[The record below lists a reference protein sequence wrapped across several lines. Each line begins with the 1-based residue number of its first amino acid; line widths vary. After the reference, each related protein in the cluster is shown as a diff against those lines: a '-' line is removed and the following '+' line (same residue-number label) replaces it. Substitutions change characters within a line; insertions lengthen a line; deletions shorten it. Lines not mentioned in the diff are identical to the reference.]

1 MKPKII
7 QQLKLWKD
15 NPARK
20 PLILL
25 GARQV
30 GKTWVM
36 KHFGQTEF
44 EECSLQSCG
53 NGLAPYLGIA
63 LREKVDSFPV
73 GKSKCNASISVG
85 F

>member
-1 MKPKII
+1 MKRKII

-30 GKTWVM
+30 GKN
-36 KHFGQTEF
+36 
-44 EECSLQSCG
+44 SLGDETFWSDR
-53 NGLAPYLGIA
+53 GL
-63 LREKVDSFPV
+63 RM
-73 GKSKCNASISVG
+73 
-85 F
+85 

>member
-1 MKPKII
+1 MKRKII

-36 KHFGQTEF
+36 KHFGLTEF
-44 EECSLQSCG
+44 VLCSRC
-53 NGLAPYLGIA
+53 
-63 LREKVDSFPV
+63 RRW
-73 GKSKCNASISVG
+73 
-85 F
+85 

>member
-1 MKPKII
+1 MERNII
-7 QQLKLWKD
+7 GQLKSWKV
-15 NPARK
+15 NPERK

-44 EECSLQSCG
+44 HRMVCSVDGMGVLP
-53 NGLAPYLGIA
+53 LAI
-63 LREKVDSFPV
+63 
-73 GKSKCNASISVG
+73 
-85 F
+85 

>member
-1 MKPKII
+1 MERKII
-7 QQLKLWKD
+7 GQLKSWKE
-15 NPARK
+15 NPERK

-44 EECSLQSCG
+44 Q
-53 NGLAPYLGIA
+53 NVAYPHH
-63 LREKVDSFPV
+63 
-73 GKSKCNASISVG
+73 
-85 F
+85 